1 MAKIIPFRALR
12 PPRDVVHLVASRS
25 YVSYTKESLCDKLE
39 NNPYT
44 FLHIINPDWNS
55 DELSGTDKFK
65 AVKSAF
71 ESFRKEGVFIEEER
85 PAFYLYEQVAHGEH
99 FIGWVAGAAVSDYQN
114 GVIKRHEDTLSSRE
128 SMFKEYLEVTDFNAE
143 PVLLAYPDQPG
154 LDDLM
159 DKYRVQ
165 RPEYEY
171 YTTDRHLHRL
181 WLVFDESDIRT
192 IEKHFEKISAVY
204 IADGHHRSASSALLA
219 QDIARKNPNPSLE
232 SQHFLAFFIPESRL
246 HIWDYNRL
254 IKDLNGLTVEAFID
268 ALKASFKVER
278 LSARENPKPQ
288 KKHDLALYTDGHWY
302 QLTYDTSVIDPSDPV
317 SDLDVHILTQKVL
330 APILGIHDLRTDS
343 RIDFMDGRKELEGLQ
358 AKVDSKA
365 FKAAF
370 ALYPVSVDQLK
381 RVSDAGKTMPPKS
394 TYIEPKLRS
403 GLTVYPING

>member
-25 YVSYTKESLCDKLE
+25 YVSYTKESLRDKLE

-44 FLHIINPDWNS
+44 FLHIINPDWDS
-55 DELSGTDKFK
+55 EELSGTEKFK

-71 ESFRKEGVFIEEER
+71 ESFREEGIFIEEKQ

-99 FIGWVAGAAVSDYQN
+99 FIGWIAGAAVSDYEN
-114 GVIKRHEDTLSSRE
+114 GVIKKHEDTLSSRE

-143 PVLLAYPDQPG
+143 PVLLAYPDQTG

-171 YTTDRHLHRL
+171 YTTDKHLHRL
-181 WLVFDESDIRT
+181 WLVFDEMD
-192 IEKHFEKISAVY
+192 IEKIQQYFENMSAVY

-219 QDIARKNPNPSLE
+219 EELAGRNANPSIE

-254 IKDLNGLTVEAFID
+254 VKDLNGLTAEAFID
-268 ALKASFKVER
+268 ALKVSFSVKR
-278 LSARENPKPQ
+278 LAARENPKPQ
-288 KKHDLALYTDGHWY
+288 KKHDLALYLDGSWY
-302 QLTYDTSVIDPSDPV
+302 QLTYDASSIDPTDPV

-330 APILGIHDLRTDS
+330 APILGIQDLRTDN
-343 RIDFMDGRKELEGLQ
+343 RIDFMDGRKELEGLR
-358 AKVDSKA
+358 AKVDSGA

-370 ALYPVSVDQLK
+370 ALYPVSVNQLK